1 MHELSIALGILD
13 AMSDE
18 ADRHGGASMIK
29 AVHVRLGPLS
39 GVVEKSLS
47 AAYELARDGTEFAG
61 CELVVE
67 ETPII
72 LHCAT
77 CETDC
82 PAESIQEI
90 SCSLCGSQDV
100 SVVGGRELEVT
111 ALEIE
116 A

>member
-13 AMSDE
+13 AVSDE
-18 ADRHGGASMIK
+18 ADQYGGAMMVK
-29 AVHVRLGPLS
+29 AVHIKLGPLS
-39 GVVEKSLS
+39 GVIERSLS
-47 AAYELARDGTEFAG
+47 AAYELAREGTDFAD

-67 ETPII
+67 ETPIVV
-72 LHCAT
+72 HCAI

-90 SCSLCGSQDV
+90 SCSVCGSQDV